1 MVHGLDGVD
10 HHQVGLFRAD
20 VFRHQLG
27 VGLGED
33 EEVGA
38 LHPQAAGP
46 QLDLPCALL
55 AGDVEHP
62 QSLAQVLAD
71 LQEDGGLADAR
82 VAADEHQGALDDAA
96 PQHPVQLGEAG
107 VVPLLVGGADLVDG
121 HGVGDDPRGPGP
133 GAPLGQGGLLY
144 RFLHGVPLPAAGAL
158 PQPFGGLEPAL
169 TALIDDLALPWHRL
183 SPSLGVDFFFYIIA
197 YTQPFAKL
205 SFAGVSF
212 K

>member
-1 MVHGLDGVD
+1 MSKDLAQRIIRLVHSRTWVTLPG
-10 HHQVGLFRAD
+10 
-20 VFRHQLG
+20 
-27 VGLGED
+27 
-33 EEVGA
+33 EEVRSVWFMVWMESIITRSGFSVRMCSATSWASVSVRMRRLGLCTPRRLARSLICLA
-38 LHPQAAGP
+38 LS
-46 QLDLPCALL
+46 L

-62 QSLAQVLAD
+62 QALAQVFAD

-158 PQPFGGLEPAL
+158 SPAIWG
-169 TALIDDLALPWHRL
+169 TRTRTGCTDR
-183 SPSLGVDFFFYIIA
+183 
-197 YTQPFAKL
+197 
-205 SFAGVSF
+205 
-212 K
+212 